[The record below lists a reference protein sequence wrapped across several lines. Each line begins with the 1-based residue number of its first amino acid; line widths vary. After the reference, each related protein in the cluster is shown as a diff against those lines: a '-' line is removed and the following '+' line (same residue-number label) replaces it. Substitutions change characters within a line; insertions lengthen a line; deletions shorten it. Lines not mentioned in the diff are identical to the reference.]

1 MISLVIFVMP
11 ETSFNSIVSDYEHE
25 YSITLETSA
34 YLDLY
39 VIKEFY
45 ELLYAVRALV
55 KKREEVA

>member
-1 MISLVIFVMP
+1 MP